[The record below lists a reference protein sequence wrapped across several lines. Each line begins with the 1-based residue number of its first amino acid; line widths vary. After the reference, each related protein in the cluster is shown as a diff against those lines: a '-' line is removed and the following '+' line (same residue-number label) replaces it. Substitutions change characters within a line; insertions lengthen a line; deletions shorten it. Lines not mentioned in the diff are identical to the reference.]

1 VGALMAVFGS
11 RAVIMVGT
19 LLSAAG
25 IGLSS
30 LVTEIWHLYIT
41 FGLLTGREWRDRS
54 CDHNHTILGTKHRHD
69 ALPL

>member
-1 VGALMAVFGS
+1 VSALTAVFGM
-11 RAVIMVGT
+11 RAVIMAGT

-41 FGLLTGREWRDRS
+41 FGLLTGWFDCKH
-54 CDHNHTILGTKHRHD
+54 CDLVYKPGSG
-69 ALPL
+69 

>member
-1 VGALMAVFGS
+1 MHAGPFVSALTAVFGM
-11 RAVIMVGT
+11 RAVIMAGA

-41 FGLLTGREWRDRS
+41 FGLLAGRYDYNN
-54 CDHNHTILGTKHRHD
+54 CDLLYKAGNR
-69 ALPL
+69 